1 MAECAHQRWHLFG
14 WPIGLA
20 GLFAAGWAS
29 TSAATWLRFGRD
41 CQPTTE
47 EADALLDRLMPS
59 YDIAERHHIRVAAPP
74 ALTLQAA
81 REIDMRR
88 SRIIRGIFA
97 MRGWVLH
104 SAPDEVSRPSG
115 LVALTTSLGWRL
127 IAEDPGH
134 ELVYGAVT
142 QPWKAN
148 VVFRGLSSEQFT
160 QFREPGYV
168 KIAWTLRVDPVS
180 ASECIFRTETRVVTT
195 DAESRRLFRGY
206 WARFSPGILLIR
218 RIMLRLLRDQAEKI
232 PQGFLAQ

>member
-1 MAECAHQRWHLFG
+1 MAECANQRWHLFG

-29 TSAATWLRFGRD
+29 ASAATWLRFGRN
-41 CQPTTE
+41 CQPMTE
-47 EADALLDRLMPS
+47 EADALLHRVMPT
-59 YDIAERHHIRVAAPP
+59 YDIAERHHIRVAAPA

-88 SRIIRGIFA
+88 SRIIRSIFA
-97 MRGWVLH
+97 MRGWLLH
-104 SAPDEVSRPSG
+104 SAPDEGSRPGG

-127 IAEDPGH
+127 IAEDPGR
-134 ELVYGAVT
+134 EVVYGAVT

-148 VVFRGLSSEQFT
+148 VIFRGLSSEQFT

-232 PQGFLAQ
+232 PHGAKC